1 MVEGPLS
8 EKGSWRLSARR
19 GYVDLILAMIDF
31 DEDYK
36 PQYADVYGKLTYA
49 PTQKDTLTLNGLYGW
64 DKNRIRQGDPDNN
77 LDSRYD
83 NLTVWTRWRH
93 RFGTANWSDVFV
105 FWGDR
110 SA

>member
-1 MVEGPLS
+1 
-8 EKGSWRLSARR
+8 
-19 GYVDLILAMIDF
+19 MIDF

-77 LDSRYD
+77 LDSR
-83 NLTVWTRWRH
+83 L
-93 RFGTANWSDVFV
+93 
-105 FWGDR
+105 
-110 SA
+110 